1 MASVRLRFRHIR
13 LEQHFSQTNTYL
25 SLRPL
30 PISSRPNGLT
40 LTNTERINP
49 LGLFRAPAPLFHPS
63 PIRSSCPQ
71 TLLRI
76 LIHHPS
82 SFLSSVSLSLHHSLS
97 PLNTDRLSS
106 PWSGF
111 QILILSLSFSSVRSH
126 KSSP

>member
-13 LEQHFSQTNTYL
+13 LEQHFSRTNTYL

-76 LIHHPS
+76 LIHHPLLL
-82 SFLSSVSLSLHHSLS
+82 SFLRFSLS
-97 PLNTDRLSS
+97 P
-106 PWSGF
+106 
-111 QILILSLSFSSVRSH
+111 SLTFSAEY
-126 KSSP
+126 